1 MTSEKKGSK
10 FPTNLRKQNF
20 KKKKNTPNKKE
31 NIQKGGKF
39 RQTKF
44 QRSQKC
50 KRKGQQI
57 ESNTKS
63 VINVESIYLVQ
74 CSRKNKS
81 L

>member
-31 NIQKGGKF
+31 KIQKGGKF

-50 KRKGQQI
+50 KRKGQQ
-57 ESNTKS
+57 T
-63 VINVESIYLVQ
+63 
-74 CSRKNKS
+74 
-81 L
+81 